1 MLFMFADQQAIGVA
15 LIVAAISFF
24 VITSIGIAKIRVLVI
39 EIAQWCAVLS
49 LALSTAA
56 GSIAGYQFG
65 ASIQATYQSARPYAG
80 TLTGLVCA
88 AIGGLAALVVAAI
101 PFSIIFLL
109 ADISINTRHEGARS
123 NATPVASKPQMS
135 EFERRV
141 AHATVAVIISFVA
154 LGIIVWLTGGK

>member
-24 VITSIGIAKIRVLVI
+24 VIKSIGIAKIRVLVI

-88 AIGGLAALVVAAI
+88 AIGGLAAFVVAAFRSRS
-101 PFSIIFLL
+101 FSFWRTSP
-109 ADISINTRHEGARS
+109 SIHGMKGRGAMRHPSR
-123 NATPVASKPQMS
+123 ASL
-135 EFERRV
+135 R
-141 AHATVAVIISFVA
+141 
-154 LGIIVWLTGGK
+154 